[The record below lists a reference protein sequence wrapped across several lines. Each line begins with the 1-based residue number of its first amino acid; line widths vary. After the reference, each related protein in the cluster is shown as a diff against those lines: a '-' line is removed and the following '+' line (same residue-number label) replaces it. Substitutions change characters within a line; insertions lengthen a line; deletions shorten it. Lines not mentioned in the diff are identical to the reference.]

1 MQGLPRWMALLMAA
15 MIGVPLGGC
24 RTTRP
29 SVPTT
34 SPLTT
39 PASVD
44 SVPVTDL
51 MGQVFL
57 EDVDGRSRNLSEFL
71 DGKATLVSFW
81 ATYCGPCK
89 QKIEDH
95 QLLHDTFADDGLTII
110 AISVDEPETIGQVR
124 TFVSQ
129 RRLTLPVLLDRD
141 CQLIDQLNPR
151 RTLPFSL
158 LIDGEGRTV
167 WTHEGYAPGDR
178 ELFEQVVRE
187 ALGEES
193 QP

>member
-1 MQGLPRWMALLMAA
+1 MGRFSPRHTVLLVSMGLLF
-15 MIGVPLGGC
+15 GGC
-24 RTTRP
+24 RTIHPVAP
-29 SVPTT
+29 SR
-34 SPLTT
+34 SPSTA

-44 SVPVTDL
+44 AVPVTDL

-71 DGKATLVSFW
+71 GGKATLVSFW

-95 QLLHDTFADDGLTII
+95 QLLHDTYAEDGLTII

-158 LIDGEGRTV
+158 LIDGEGRMV

-187 ALGEES
+187 ALGEEVE
-193 QP
+193 P